1 MTQTLASTT
10 STASTAFPAAASAS
24 NGFPAAS
31 GAGTA
36 RARRLL
42 RAVAVVACLPYLG
55 LKVAWIAGSHVG
67 IPAGSVL
74 LDHRVTMAVANGLTV
89 LLDSCVIALA
99 LVLTRPWGL
108 RVPAWP
114 LAFPVWV
121 ATGLLAPIMAGFPLQ
136 LLTRAFGEDTA
147 TASGPGGEPFLHS
160 WVFAVVYTG
169 FIVQGLALGTLFV
182 LYARGRWGQLWHGRV
197 GDLPVRAVAA
207 PFKAVA
213 VIGAVL
219 AAFPL
224 AVRLYWASGGTAGLG
239 TGEHADGLRVLEG
252 MHVAFLAAAV
262 TGTLLLALRRAR
274 RLPVAVPLASAWVC
288 SGAAACW
295 GGWVLLATLM
305 PADDPADRPDTLM
318 TLTYAG
324 QMTVGLLLASVGAH
338 FLTRRSVT
346 ARTRP

>member
-1 MTQTLASTT
+1 MTRTLP
-10 STASTAFPAAASAS
+10 STAFPAA
-24 NGFPAAS
+24 PAA
-31 GAGTA
+31 GPG

-42 RAVAVVACLPYLG
+42 RAVAVVSCLPYLG
-55 LKVAWIAGSHVG
+55 LKVAWIAGSHIG

-74 LDHRVTMAVANGLTV
+74 LDHRVTMAVANGLTL

-121 ATGLLAPIMAGFPLQ
+121 ATGLLAPIMAGYPLQ
-136 LLTRAFGEDTA
+136 LLTRALGADTA
-147 TASGPGGEPFLHS
+147 TASGPGREPFLHS

-182 LYARGRWGQLWHGRV
+182 LYARGRWGQLWRGRV
-197 GDLPVRAVAA
+197 WDLPVRAVGA
-207 PFKAVA
+207 PYRAVA
-213 VIGAVL
+213 VVGAVL
-219 AAFPL
+219 ASFPI
-224 AVRLYWASGGTAGLG
+224 AVRLYWACGGGAGLG
-239 TGEHADGLRVLEG
+239 TGERTDGFRALEG

-262 TGTLLLALRRAR
+262 AGTLLLAFRRAR
-274 RLPVAVPLASAWVC
+274 RLPVTVPLAAAWVC

-305 PADDPADRPDTLM
+305 PADDPADRPATLM
-318 TLTYAG
+318 SLTYAG